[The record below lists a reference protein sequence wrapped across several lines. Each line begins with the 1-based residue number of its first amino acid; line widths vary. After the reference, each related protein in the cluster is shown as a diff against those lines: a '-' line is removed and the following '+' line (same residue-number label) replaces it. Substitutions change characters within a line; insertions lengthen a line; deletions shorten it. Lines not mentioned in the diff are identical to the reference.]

1 MKIERIFLKPNN
13 TQVYLDAYIAD
24 PIPCLT
30 RKAILVIP
38 GGGYGVVCAD
48 REGEPIAMAFLA
60 QGYNAFV
67 LHYTVARKDIFP
79 AQLIEASLAVCHIR
93 DNAEEYGIDPAQV
106 YAVGFSAGGHLCASL
121 GTLWKLD
128 AVRKA
133 IGKPYGYN
141 RPNGV
146 MLVYPVIS
154 GTQHGSS
161 FKNLWAT
168 DTPTEEQIAQSSIEN
183 HVDSESAPAFIV
195 HTVNDQIVHVNNA
208 LMAASAYT
216 AAGVTYELHIFPDAP
231 HGAALGNNITACG
244 NPRWDK
250 PDIAQ
255 WVRMADAWTN
265 KLKL

>member
-1 MKIERIFLKPNN
+1 MKFEKIHLCAENDS
-13 TQVYLDAYIAD
+13 VWMDAYIAD
-24 PIPCLT
+24 PLQGLT

-38 GGGYGVVCAD
+38 GGGYATVCAE

-60 QGYNAFV
+60 MGYNAFV
-67 LHYTVARKDIFP
+67 LHYTVDRVHTFP

-93 DNAEEYGIDPAQV
+93 DHAEQYGIDPGQV

-128 AVRKA
+128 AVQKA

-141 RPNGV
+141 KPNGV
-146 MLVYPVIS
+146 MLIYPVIS
-154 GTQHGSS
+154 GTQPGNS
-161 FKNLWAT
+161 FKNLWASV
-168 DTPTEEQIAQSSIEN
+168 TPTQEQIVQSSIEN

-216 AAGVTYELHIFPDAP
+216 AAGVSYELHIFPDAP
-231 HGAALGNNITACG
+231 HGAALANHITACE
-244 NPRWDK
+244 NPGWDR

-265 KLKL
+265 KL